1 MSFSA
6 GIDLG
11 GTFTKLAL
19 VDSAGRVLDQQ
30 KTPSLTGYS
39 AEEVLSS
46 VRAKLEEMCK
56 KTSLPY
62 PPPLGCGIGVPGV
75 VDYRSGEVKFGG
87 AFKWSHVPLRLIAEK
102 IFECSTAVDT
112 DVNAGLL
119 ADLYFGHA
127 RDSSEMLY
135 LSWGTGIGAGFTV
148 NRNVYHSRGG
158 AMGNLGHCLANSGSE
173 RKCFC
178 GLCGCLE
185 VEIGAAA
192 LVDKMQRK
200 ITEGAKTGISGD
212 TELTSQ
218 RIAQAA
224 ESGDPVAYEVLGE
237 AAGMLARAL
246 AAPLSLLNPDTV
258 ILAGGVSRCLPIVR
272 DVFDRELARNT
283 PAFSLA
289 NTAIFPTAFEESA
302 GVIGAATLAAVER
315 KR

>member
-1 MSFSA
+1 MQFSA

-11 GTFTKLAL
+11 GTFTKVAL
-19 VDSAGRVLDQQ
+19 VGLGGGILDHE

-56 KTSLPY
+56 RTGLPY
-62 PPPLGCGIGVPGV
+62 PPPFGCGIGVPGV
-75 VDYRSGEVKFGG
+75 VEYGSGEVKFGG
-87 AFKWSHVPLRLIAEK
+87 AFKWSHVPLRSIAEEV
-102 IFECSTAVDT
+102 FECSTAVDT

-148 NRNVYHSRGG
+148 NREVYHSRGG
-158 AMGNLGHCLANSGSE
+158 AMGNLGHSLANSDSE

-178 GLCGCLE
+178 GLYGCLE
-185 VEIGAAA
+185 VEIGSGA
-192 LVDKMQRK
+192 LVDKTQHK
-200 ITEGAKTGISGD
+200 IAAGVTTAIPKD
-212 TELTSQ
+212 MKLTPE
-218 RIAQAA
+218 RIAHAA
-224 ESGDPVAYEVLGE
+224 GAGDPLALEVLEE

-258 ILAGGVSRCLPIVR
+258 ILAGGVSRCLLLVR
-272 DVFDRELARNT
+272 DVFDKQLARST

-289 NTAIFPTAFEESA
+289 STTIVTTAFEEYA
-302 GVIGAATLAAVER
+302 GVIGAATLATIWR
-315 KR
+315 KK